1 MNLPEFRNSAGER
14 LDVTFHPGSKTDSLV
29 ILGHGL
35 TGNKDRPLLVAL
47 AEGLSAR
54 GWPCLRVSYS
64 GHGASEGRFE
74 DMTITKEIGDLQ
86 TILDALPGDL
96 KIAYCGHS
104 MGGAVGVL
112 TASQDDRIR
121 VLVTLAGMVYTANFV
136 EREFDFVTPGLG
148 CMWDEPEHPLSVAFV
163 DDLEAIDNTLEA
175 ASEIAAP
182 WLLIHGTEDD
192 LIPVLD
198 SEDAHDA
205 THAPKKLVEIEG
217 AGHAFEESGYAQ
229 IVDEV
234 DVWMAAHLK

>member
-14 LDVTFHPGSKTDSLV
+14 LDVTFHPGTKTDSLV

-96 KIAYCGHS
+96 KVAYCGHS

-148 CMWDEPEHPLSVAFV
+148 CMWDEPEHPLSVEFV

-198 SEDAHDA
+198 SEDAHDT

-217 AGHAFEESGYAQ
+217 AGHAFEESGYAR
-229 IVDEV
+229 IIDEV
-234 DVWMAAHLK
+234 DVWLAAHLK

>member
-14 LDVTFHPGSKTDSLV
+14 LDVTFHPGTKIDSLV

-47 AEGLSAR
+47 AEGLSTR

-96 KIAYCGHS
+96 KVAYCGHS

-148 CMWDEPEHPLSVAFV
+148 CMWDEPEHPLSVEFV

-198 SEDAHDA
+198 SEDAHDT

-217 AGHAFEESGYAQ
+217 AGHAFEESGYAR
-229 IVDEV
+229 IIDEV
-234 DVWMAAHLK
+234 DVWLAAHLK